1 MVLEKHPKWGNLL
14 GIRFPGT
21 ELARTPSPVRA
32 GDGPPHSP
40 RGHRGH
46 QGLEVLSLCR
56 ETSLLRSEVMD
67 LDMIFLAHHL
77 FS

>member
-1 MVLEKHPKWGNLL
+1 MVLEKHPKWGTLL
-14 GIRFPGT
+14 GIRCPGT
-21 ELARTPSPVRA
+21 ELPTTPSPVGA

-46 QGLEVLSLCR
+46 QEVLNLCQ
-56 ETSLLRSEVMD
+56 ETSPLQSEVMD
-67 LDMIFLAHHL
+67 LDMIFLSHHL